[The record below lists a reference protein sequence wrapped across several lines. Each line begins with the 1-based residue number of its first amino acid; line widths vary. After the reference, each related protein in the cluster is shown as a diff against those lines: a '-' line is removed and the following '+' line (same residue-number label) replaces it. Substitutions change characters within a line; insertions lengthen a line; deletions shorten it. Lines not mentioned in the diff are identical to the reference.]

1 MHDSVANIKHQQLAL
16 FYAVEQCDFAA
27 FNSSYIDFLHSFD
40 AFHAAYSE
48 QPTAVAVE
56 NVMFGKRA
64 FYLHP
69 TTDAQAQLLL
79 ANACAASAALTHLTI
94 ADRLQFLN
102 HLEQAI
108 VKYQDAIMTTISADM
123 GKPLDLSRGEIT
135 KGTEW
140 FEYARAQ
147 AELQLAPKQVG
158 KLINGTKP
166 LGCVQ
171 VISAYNY
178 PLALSIGGLVG
189 ALAAGNGVIISAPMK
204 APNWVFPFMAAVDE
218 AKTSFFAE
226 AKAQAKPWAEALE
239 AHADGLIQHSI
250 GVNSHLTTNADIVH
264 FVGSDLVG
272 NQIRVAR
279 NGKPTLLEISGSNV
293 VTVMKSALG
302 VSSAE
307 NIATMIYGGFGPAT
321 GQRCT
326 APRILCVEKG
336 AESVAQALSMLCAK
350 GPASVEIGNS
360 FRPGVK
366 IGPLVDKIAYYKMHD
381 AIALAKTL
389 GATVYG
395 VMRADAQ
402 QVPLAA
408 FKEACWV
415 NPITIDWST
424 ADMTKEDARE
434 LMETCLRDEIF
445 GPLLHILPPIE
456 TVHDAA
462 EVIATLDSHR
472 LAAALFSHDK
482 NEVNDFLDKVNVT
495 SIAINGPTKDL
506 SPWGSH
512 GHPGAQ
518 TIGGATHF
526 YLYVSQTSRIVTGL

>member
-1 MHDSVANIKHQQLAL
+1 MHDPLANIKHQQLAISE
-16 FYAVEQCDFAA
+16 AVEQCDFDS
-27 FNSSYIDFLHSFD
+27 FNTRYINFLRSFE
-40 AFHAAYSE
+40 AFHTAYSE
-48 QPTAVAVE
+48 EPTAVPVE
-56 NVMFGKRA
+56 NVIFGKRS

-69 TTDAQAQLLL
+69 TTDAHAKLLL
-79 ANACAASAALTHLTI
+79 ANARAASDAFAVLSI
-94 ADRLQFLN
+94 SERLRFLN
-102 HLEQAI
+102 FLEQAI
-108 VKYQDAIMTTISADM
+108 VKYQDAIMTTITADM

-147 AELQLAPKQVG
+147 AEVQLGPKQVG
-158 KLINGTKP
+158 KLINDTKP
-166 LGCVQ
+166 VGCVQ

-189 ALAAGNGVIISAPMK
+189 ALAAGNGVIVSAPMK
-204 APNWVFPFMAAVDE
+204 APNWVFPFMSAVEE
-218 AKTSFFAE
+218 AKTAFFAE
-226 AKAQAKPWAEALE
+226 ARAEAKPWVDALE
-239 AHADGLIQHSI
+239 QHADGLIQHSI
-250 GVNSHLTTNADIVH
+250 GVNAHLTTNADIVH

-293 VTVMKSALG
+293 VTVMKSALSA
-302 VSSAE
+302 SSADA
-307 NIATMIYGGFGPAT
+307 IANVIYGGFGPAT

-326 APRILCVEKG
+326 APRILCVQKG
-336 AESVAQALSMLCAK
+336 AEGVAHALSDVCAK
-350 GPASVEIGNS
+350 GPASTDIGNP

-389 GATVYG
+389 GATVHG
-395 VMRADAQ
+395 VMRVSEQ
-402 QVPLAA
+402 KMPLAA
-408 FKEACWV
+408 FADACWV
-415 NPITIDWST
+415 NPIAIDWST
-424 ADMTKEDARE
+424 ADMTKEDAQE

-445 GPLLHILPPIE
+445 GPLLHILPAVD
-456 TVHDAA
+456 TVQDAA
-462 EVIATLDSHR
+462 VVIATLDSHR
-472 LAAALFSHDK
+472 LAAALFSSDTD
-482 NEVNDFLDKVNVT
+482 EVNTFLSQVTVT
-495 SIAINGPTKDL
+495 SIAINGPPKDY

-526 YLYVSQTSRIVTGL
+526 YLYASQTSRLVTGL